1 MKTVAWNALR
11 FLFLLM
17 LVEKQLTGSTDGDDC
32 SLVVTSDKAGV
43 PVESIGDSSGR
54 LEQLF

>member
-1 MKTVAWNALR
+1 
-11 FLFLLM
+11 M

-32 SLVVTSDKAGV
+32 LLVVKAGV

>member
-11 FLFLLM
+11 FFFLLM
-17 LVEKQLTGSTDGDDC
+17 LDDKQLTGSTNGDYC
-32 SLVVTSDKAGV
+32 SLVVIRVKAGV

-54 LEQLF
+54 LEQLY

>member
-1 MKTVAWNALR
+1 MTN
-11 FLFLLM
+11 LFLTM
-17 LVEKQLTGSTDGDDC
+17 A
-32 SLVVTSDKAGV
+32 DKAGV

>member
-1 MKTVAWNALR
+1 MWNVLR
-11 FLFLLM
+11 FFFLLM

>member
-1 MKTVAWNALR
+1 MTMA
-11 FLFLLM
+11 
-17 LVEKQLTGSTDGDDC
+17 
-32 SLVVTSDKAGV
+32 DKAGV

>member
-1 MKTVAWNALR
+1 MLR
-11 FLFLLM
+11 
-17 LVEKQLTGSTDGDDC
+17 KDQLSSSASGDYR
-32 SLVVTSDKAGV
+32 SLVMMADKAGV